1 MARLHSTQR
10 PALRLVGDG
19 SAAAIG
25 WSWFCGRCAAPAPSA
40 KPPAPDARVC
50 TACGLGLLL
59 ESRGDLAPSARD
71 AFLVIDSTLLVQA
84 VSRHAETLLGV
95 TEELAVNRPI
105 AELLVPADAEAHGS
119 SRFAAAVAEAL
130 AADQPVHAVVRP
142 WNTFGVRMRARIAAC
157 GPPRA
162 ALVVLDDGP
171 PRLRAVAG

>member
-10 PALRLVGDG
+10 PALRLVGDS
-19 SAAAIG
+19 SAAIVG

-59 ESRGDLAPSARD
+59 ESRRDLAPTARD

-95 TEELAVNRPI
+95 TEELGK
-105 AELLVPADAEAHGS
+105 PANQTRARGVGNSVID
-119 SRFAAAVAEAL
+119 AAATL
-130 AADQPVHAVVRP
+130 FYTDS
-142 WNTFGVRMRARIAAC
+142 NRI
-157 GPPRA
+157 
-162 ALVVLDDGP
+162 LTIED
-171 PRLRAVAG
+171 AGK